1 MQNTTERSSRS
12 AEGLYKFFIYFVLVL
27 LAVII
32 IVPVAWVFMA
42 SIKQNAEFYGN
53 PWALPAGFYWQNF
66 VNAWNGA
73 KMGEYMLNS
82 VIVTALALVLLLVIA
97 LLKSCRAS
105 LIMVAN
111 KDKGRFLHYGRDQI
125 RSRRAHRGALAA
137 SPRLGSVS
145 ST

>member
-73 KMGEYMLNS
+73 K
-82 VIVTALALVLLLVIA
+82 ICLLYT
-97 LLKSCRAS
+97 SP
-105 LIMVAN
+105 
-111 KDKGRFLHYGRDQI
+111 
-125 RSRRAHRGALAA
+125 
-137 SPRLGSVS
+137 SPRD
-145 ST
+145 

>member
-1 MQNTTERSSRS
+1 MKKTEEKSSHS
-12 AEGLYKFFIYFVLVL
+12 AEGLYKFFIYFVLIL
-27 LAVII
+27 LAVTI

-82 VIVTALALVLLLVIA
+82 VLVDR
-97 LLKSCRAS
+97 KS
-105 LIMVAN
+105 V
-111 KDKGRFLHYGRDQI
+111 
-125 RSRRAHRGALAA
+125 
-137 SPRLGSVS
+137 V
-145 ST
+145 